1 MYIYVMYIYIYTYI
15 PYIHHIHFYILKF
28 KCLCL
33 NILGDCFRV
42 SLECFFYVGYLPYF
56 HLWLPF

>member
-1 MYIYVMYIYIYTYI
+1 MYIYIYTYI